1 VRRSAAS
8 VIAILVLALPPSTCA
23 ESWNLHAGAGLAF
36 PVGSAA
42 LQEGLGTGWSAT
54 LGVGYEATPSLAVL
68 VRASYSDFPRD
79 DEGTLLV
86 AALDQQPHRVLEI
99 TGGTMTSWDVAGE
112 IRFSLSPE
120 APTVHPYLLGAAGL
134 VSYEYERVDIA
145 YAYAGHTWPA
155 TIPGERDT
163 AACLSAGGGVRFET
177 RPWLEFVV
185 DTRLHITLR
194 GDGALWSVPLWLTIA
209 VSP

>member
-1 VRRSAAS
+1 M
-8 VIAILVLALPPSTCA
+8 
-23 ESWNLHAGAGLAF
+23 
-36 PVGSAA
+36 
-42 LQEGLGTGWSAT
+42 
-54 LGVGYEATPSLAVL
+54 GVGYEATPSLAFF
-68 VRASYSDFPRD
+68 VRATYSDFPRD

-99 TGGTMTSWDVAGE
+99 AGGSMTTWDAAGE

-120 APTVHPYLLGAAGL
+120 APTVHPYLLGAVGV
-134 VSYEYERVDIA
+134 VSYEYEQVDIA

-155 TIPGERDT
+155 TIPGERAT
-163 AACLSAGGGVRFET
+163 VASFATGGGLRFDT
-177 RPWLEFVV
+177 RGWLELVV
-185 DTRLHITLR
+185 EARLGVALR